1 MDRAFAEEAA
11 KLRRKAGLSADQI
24 ARATGAA
31 ASTVRGWIGRRSEPT
46 GARAER
52 IAELAAITERLERVM
67 PKRYIAVWLS
77 QPIEALDDRKPRWGG
92 REVWR
97 RPALASRDSIR
108 RPRQPRRQSGWIRTS
123 G

>member
-52 IAELAAITERLERVM
+52 IAELAAITERLGLMM
-67 PKRYIAVWLS
+67 PKRHIPVWLS
-77 QPIEALDDRKPRWGG
+77 RPIEALDDRCPLDLIAAGDYRLVARAISAIEDPGA
-92 REVWR
+92 V
-97 RPALASRDSIR
+97 
-108 RPRQPRRQSGWIRTS
+108 
-123 G
+123 